1 MNQTMARLASAVLV
15 VVFSVAYNG
24 PCFAQQGQSS
34 TPPLPPLEQPGT
46 HSGSPQTAPDQNQQ
60 PSNPLPDSPGA
71 AQANPQSPTPIAP
84 QNAPAEPTGTA
95 AAPAGRVSG
104 NAASRP
110 AGAAIAPP
118 KQRQIRSLLIKLGF
132 IAGAGVA
139 LGTVAALSMASPARV
154 PNSH

>member
-24 PCFAQQGQSS
+24 PCVAQQGQSS
-34 TPPLPPLEQPGT
+34 PPLPPLEQPGT
-46 HSGSPQTAPDQNQQ
+46 HTNDSQGSPAQTQE

-71 AQANPQSPTPIAP
+71 AQTNPQNSTPNQP

-118 KQRQIRSLLIKLGF
+118 KQRQVRSLLIKLGF